1 MTAARDPGRGDD
13 AVIGVAFKW
22 SLTVI
27 LMVAVVVFVAW
38 VVRNRSPIENVIP
51 KTVQAPQGPEEPP
64 TSAPAIPFTR
74 ITEEA
79 GIDFVHYTGATGE
92 KLLPETMGSGAAFL
106 DVDDDGDQDLLL
118 VNSTDWPGT
127 RCAGPDP
134 TMALYLNDGAGGFTD
149 VTRRWG
155 LAVPLFGMGV
165 AVGDIEGDGD
175 QDLFI
180 TAVGSN
186 HLFINE
192 GGRFS
197 DATMRA
203 GVGGDPTAWSSCA
216 GFFDADGDGDLDLI
230 VGNYVVWSRDV
241 DIEVGYT
248 LNGTDRAYGPP
259 NSFAGTVP
267 WLYLN
272 DGEGRF
278 VERGEAAGIR
288 VMNPATGEPM
298 AKTLGLAIVD
308 LDDDGRLDIL
318 LANDTVRN
326 FLFRNLGEGRFEE
339 IGSTAGVGF
348 DSGGSATGAM
358 GVDVADFR
366 NDGHLGF
373 VIGNFA
379 NEMTSLYVAQGDPWV
394 FADESVIEGV
404 GSPSRLR
411 LTFGTLFFDADLDGR
426 LDLIAINGH
435 IEDAIS
441 QVQASQSHRQPAQ
454 LFWNDGRQG
463 RATFALLGD
472 DSVADL
478 AAPVVGRGATT
489 ADIDG
494 DGDLDLLITTN
505 GGAPVLL
512 RNDQNLAHHW
522 LRVVLR
528 GEGAN
533 PDGVGAVVSV
543 EVDGRTQHRQ
553 VMPTRSYLSQVELP
567 VTFGLGDHDGPVT
580 LRVRWPDGV
589 VQEIGSVEIDG
600 IVEVRRTID

>member
-1 MTAARDPGRGDD
+1 MTTTRDPGRGDD
-13 AVIGVAFKW
+13 AVIGVAIRW
-22 SLTVI
+22 SLTI
-27 LMVAVVVFVAW
+27 IAVVVVVVVVLW
-38 VVRNRSPIENVIP
+38 VLLHRSPEKEVIA
-51 KTVQAPQGPEEPP
+51 KTVQAPQGPESRP
-64 TSAPAIPFTR
+64 TSAPSIPFTR

-79 GIDFVHYTGATGE
+79 GIDFVHYTGSTGE

-118 VNSTDWPGT
+118 VNSTDWPGV
-127 RCAGPDP
+127 RRSGPDP
-134 TMALYLNDGAGGFTD
+134 TMALYLNDGEGGFTD

-165 AVGDIEGDGD
+165 AVGDVEGDGD
-175 QDLFI
+175 KDLFI

-186 HLFINE
+186 RLFVNE
-192 GGRFS
+192 GDRFS
-197 DATMRA
+197 DATTAA

-230 VGNYVVWSRDV
+230 VGNYVVWTRDV
-241 DIEVGYT
+241 DIEVGFT

-278 VERGEAAGIR
+278 VEVGEAAGIR
-288 VMNPATGEPM
+288 VMNPSTGEPM
-298 AKTLGLAIVD
+298 AKTLGLGIVD
-308 LDDDGRLDIL
+308 LDDDGRLDVL

-339 IGSTAGVGF
+339 IGSAAGVGF
-348 DSGGSATGAM
+348 DSAGSATGAM

-373 VIGNFA
+373 AIGNFA
-379 NEMTSLYVAQGDPWV
+379 NEMTSLYVAQNDPWV

-411 LTFGTLFFDADLDGR
+411 LTFGTLFIDADLDGR
-426 LDLIAINGH
+426 LDLLSVNGH

-441 QVQASQSHRQPAQ
+441 QVQASQSYRQPAQ
-454 LFWNDGRQG
+454 LFWNDRRQG
-463 RATFALLGD
+463 GATFVPLGD
-472 DSVADL
+472 ESVADL
-478 AAPVVGRGATT
+478 AAPVVGRGVTT

-512 RNDQNLAHHW
+512 RNDQDLGHDW

-533 PDGVGAVVSV
+533 PDGIGAMVSI
-543 EVDGRTQHRQ
+543 EIDGRRKHRQ

-567 VTFGLGDHDGPVT
+567 VTFGLGDHDGPVR
-580 LRVRWPDGV
+580 LWVKWPDGV
-589 VQEIGSVEIDG
+589 VQDVGFVEVNRV
-600 IVEVRRTID
+600 VEVRPFID

>member
-1 MTAARDPGRGDD
+1 MKTVREPGGSDD
-13 AVIGVAFKW
+13 AIIGVALRW
-22 SLTVI
+22 SLAI
-27 LMVAVVVFVAW
+27 IAVVVVVAALLW
-38 VVRNRSPIENVIP
+38 VLGHRSPDEKTIA
-51 KTVQAPQGPEEPP
+51 KTVHPPRGPETP
-64 TSAPAIPFTR
+64 SISVPAIPFTR

-79 GIDFVHYTGATGE
+79 GIDFVHSTGATGE

-106 DVDDDGDQDLLL
+106 DVDGDGDQDLLL
-118 VNSTDWPGT
+118 VNSTDWPGV
-127 RCAGPDP
+127 RRSGPDP
-134 TMALYLNDGAGGFTD
+134 TMALYLNDGGGGFTD
-149 VTRRWG
+149 VTRSWG

-165 AVGDIEGDGD
+165 AVGDVEGDGD

-186 HLFINE
+186 HLFVND

-197 DATMRA
+197 DATTAA
-203 GVGGDPTAWSSCA
+203 GVGGDPTAWSTCA

-241 DIEVGYT
+241 DIEVGFT

-278 VERGEAAGIR
+278 VEVGEAAGMR
-288 VMNPATGEPM
+288 VMNPSTGEPM
-298 AKTLGLAIVD
+298 AKTLGLVIVD
-308 LDDDGRLDIL
+308 LGDDGRLDVL

-339 IGSTAGVGF
+339 IGSEAGVGF
-348 DSGGSATGAM
+348 DSAGNATGAM

-373 VIGNFA
+373 AIGNFA

-394 FADESVIEGV
+394 FADEAVIEGV

-426 LDLIAINGH
+426 LDLLAVNGH
-435 IEDAIS
+435 IEDSIS
-441 QVQASQSHRQPAQ
+441 QVQASQSYRQPAQ
-454 LFWNDGRQG
+454 LFWNARGQD
-463 RATFALLGD
+463 RATFVPLGEELT
-472 DSVADL
+472 ADL
-478 AAPVVGRGATT
+478 ASPVVGRGATA

-505 GGAPVLL
+505 GGAPLLL

-528 GEGAN
+528 GQGAN
-533 PDGVGAVVSV
+533 PGGVGAVVSI
-543 EVDGRTQHRQ
+543 ESDGRRQ
-553 VMPTRSYLSQVELP
+553 DRLVMPTRSYLSQVELP
-567 VTFGLGDHDGPVT
+567 VTFGLGDHGGPVE
-580 LRVRWPDGV
+580 LRVRWPDGF
-589 VQEIGSVEIDG
+589 VQDLGLVEVDSVI
-600 IVEVRRTID
+600 EVRRTID